1 MFTRQQLLDTAKSDP
16 EALVN
21 IILPLQEHVQIL
33 TQRVV
38 QLEERLNKNSRN
50 SSKPPSSDGIKKP
63 KRKTKSLRKRSGKKA
78 GGQKG
83 HKGHNLK
90 KVDNPDCVIPLFVT
104 SCSCCA
110 DLSNLPVSSYDSRQ
124 VFELPE
130 PELEVIEYK
139 SEIKICPQCGQTAK
153 APFPEG
159 VNAPVQYGPRFR
171 GMLVYMQ
178 NQHFIPADRLSQLV
192 ADLYGASI
200 SVATILDASSRSYNN
215 LALFEESLVDILAES
230 EVLHA
235 DESGV
240 RTAKKLYWLHSAST
254 EALTFYG
261 VHEKRG
267 TKAMDDFKIL
277 PDFKGRLIHDFW
289 KPYLSYDCEHG
300 LCNAHHLREL
310 TFLFEQQKQTWA
322 KKMFDLLVNMN
333 NFVGEQSS
341 QLTHEQKEPWLKQY
355 HEILSAGWEANPLPE
370 KPPKKKKGRPAK
382 TKAQNLLTRLKDFED
397 SVLAFLHDINVPF
410 TNNLAEQDIR
420 MIKVRL
426 KISGCFRTVKG
437 AEHFA
442 RIRSY
447 FSTARKQGRNIL
459 DSITDAIKGKPFLPV
474 TSLLTHKST

>member
-1 MFTRQQLLDTAKSDP
+1 VFTCEQLLDIVKTNP
-16 EALVN
+16 EGLVD
-21 IILPLQEHVQIL
+21 IILPLQEQVQVL
-33 TQRVV
+33 TQQVL

-63 KRKTKSLRKRSGKKA
+63 KRKTKSLRKRSGKKP

-90 KVDNPDCVIPLFVT
+90 KVEEPDYVIPLSVT

-110 DLSNLPVSSYDSRQ
+110 DLSNVPVSSYDSRQ

-130 PELEVIEYK
+130 PKLEVIEYK
-139 SEIKICPQCGQTAK
+139 SEIKTCPQCGQTVK
-153 APFPEG
+153 APFPDG

-192 ADLYGASI
+192 SDFYGTSI
-200 SVATILDASSRSYNN
+200 SVATILDASSRSYDN
-215 LALFEESLVDILAES
+215 LAPFEKSIVDTLADS

-235 DESGV
+235 DESGL
-240 RTAKKLYWLHSAST
+240 RTANKLYWLHSAST
-254 EALTFYG
+254 ESLTFYG

-267 TKAMDDFKIL
+267 TLAMDHFKIL
-277 PDFKGRLIHDFW
+277 TNFKGRLIHDFW

-310 TFLFEQQKQTWA
+310 TFLFEQQEQTWA
-322 KKMFDLLVNMN
+322 KTMFDLLINMN
-333 NFVGEQSS
+333 NFVGNQSS
-341 QLTHEQKEPWLKQY
+341 QLTPEEKEPWLKQY
-355 HEILSAGWEANPLPE
+355 HKIISAGWKANPLPDE
-370 KPPKKKKGRPAK
+370 KPPKKKRGRPAK
-382 TKAQNLLTRLKDFED
+382 TKAQNLLTRFSDFED
-397 SVLAFLHDINVPF
+397 AVLAFLHDINVPF

-426 KISGCFRTVKG
+426 KISGCFRTVQG

-459 DSITDAIKGKPFLPV
+459 DAITDAIKGNPFMPV
-474 TSLLTHKST
+474 ADS